1 MNILPYYKKASSLF
15 IIISP
20 WRNKLFKL
28 INSKFFLKSSF
39 KKISKKASKTQTSK
53 NLINLLGDFSDY
65 KYNCNDEDLIIQ
77 LADSIV
83 DHKFDLLGSG
93 ITKLEPLDWHKDFKS
108 GFKWEKGK
116 FYQDYIQVDL
126 SNNADVKV
134 PRELSRSHHLL
145 WLGQAYLLTK
155 NEKYVNEFIFQI
167 ENWIDENPI
176 MKSINWG
183 CAMDVSIRAIN
194 WIYALNMFIN
204 SVNISE
210 SFIKKINCSLFEHG
224 WFIYRNLEK
233 GIPNSGNH
241 YVSNIVGLLYLGSFF
256 DYIKEAKNWFNFGLQ
271 EYYNEIRNQVIPSG
285 PHFEKSTSNHRLDT
299 ELNLYSYIFLN
310 NQKINIPLD
319 IKHRLNKMIEYT
331 LYYIKPNGESPIIG
345 DEDNGRLLP
354 FIKYKITDH
363 KYLLS
368 IGSLVFNSAIYK
380 KFSGGYVSDIFFLAG
395 SNAKSNFEKIMPSD
409 FELKSKA
416 FPDAGFCI
424 FRDDDFYTFINNGG
438 AAKYSDIKN
447 IGGSHA
453 HADMLSF
460 ELAIGKTSFL
470 VDPGTYVYTSSA
482 KSRNLFRGTGMHNT
496 IKIDNLDQ
504 HNLPADDLFMTK
516 DIGKPVIFEYSFDEI
531 IDTFRGS
538 HNAYEKLESGVTHNR
553 RFH

>member
-28 INSKFFLKSSF
+28 INPKFFLKSSF

-241 YVSNIVGLLYLGSFF
+241 YVSNIVGLLYLGSF
-256 DYIKEAKNWFNFGLQ
+256 
-271 EYYNEIRNQVIPSG
+271 
-285 PHFEKSTSNHRLDT
+285 
-299 ELNLYSYIFLN
+299 
-310 NQKINIPLD
+310 
-319 IKHRLNKMIEYT
+319 
-331 LYYIKPNGESPIIG
+331 
-345 DEDNGRLLP
+345 
-354 FIKYKITDH
+354 
-363 KYLLS
+363 
-368 IGSLVFNSAIYK
+368 
-380 KFSGGYVSDIFFLAG
+380 
-395 SNAKSNFEKIMPSD
+395 
-409 FELKSKA
+409 
-416 FPDAGFCI
+416 
-424 FRDDDFYTFINNGG
+424 
-438 AAKYSDIKN
+438 
-447 IGGSHA
+447 
-453 HADMLSF
+453 
-460 ELAIGKTSFL
+460 
-470 VDPGTYVYTSSA
+470 
-482 KSRNLFRGTGMHNT
+482 
-496 IKIDNLDQ
+496 
-504 HNLPADDLFMTK
+504 
-516 DIGKPVIFEYSFDEI
+516 
-531 IDTFRGS
+531 
-538 HNAYEKLESGVTHNR
+538 
-553 RFH
+553 